1 METLLDPQNQISA
14 HRDETVLVVDDEA
27 GVREVMRM
35 ALLDAGYGCHAASS
49 AREALKILEME
60 QMALVMTDLRMPG
73 EDGVWLLRQVQENS
87 KDIAVI
93 VVTAVR
99 DLRMAIDCLKKGAY
113 DYITKPFDISDML
126 FAVGRALERRRLL
139 LLNKEYQRN
148 LENMVKERT
157 SELHEALTA
166 LRGTYNETLQ
176 ALVASLDAREHETT
190 NHSLRVMEYTTFLAR
205 KVGVAEEDLVQIAWG
220 ALLHDIG
227 KIGIPDAILLK
238 PGLLDPEEWRI
249 MRKHPIIGYQ
259 ILDGVTFLEK
269 ARELVFTHQEQFSGA
284 GYPNHLQAN
293 EIPQGARIFAVC
305 DTLDAITS
313 HRPYRQARSFEQAY
327 AEVIYARGEQFDP
340 EVVDVFAKIQ
350 LDAWKDIRQRTLP
363 TKPGRP
369 RQPASTATIRPGS

>member
-1 METLLDPQNQISA
+1 MEALQDPENQIAA

-49 AREALKILEME
+49 AREALKILETE

-73 EDGVWLLRQVQENS
+73 EDGVWLLRQVQENN

-139 LLNKEYQRN
+139 LLNKEYQKN
-148 LENMVKERT
+148 LENMVEERT

-166 LRGTYNETLQ
+166 LQGTYNETLQ

-190 NHSLRVMEYTTFLAR
+190 NHSLRVMEYTSFLSR

-249 MRKHPIIGYQ
+249 MRKHPVIGYQ

-269 ARELVFTHQEQFSGA
+269 ARELVYTHQEQFSGA
-284 GYPNHLQAN
+284 GYPCHLQENA
-293 EIPQGARIFAVC
+293 IPQGARIFAVC

-327 AEVIYARGEQFDP
+327 AEIINAQGEQFDP
-340 EVVDVFAKIQ
+340 DVVDVFARIS
-350 LDAWKDIRQRTLP
+350 LSAWKDIRQRTLP
-363 TKPGRP
+363 TKPGRA
-369 RQPASTATIRPGS
+369 RQPAGTATITTS